1 MLWQRSIYP
10 PYFYDYYRS
19 RIDVRHGRR
28 DTHFHQLV
36 AGKRKLQILIL
47 PSRSSLVFISLVM
60 TLLLTI
66 FPHKIATLFGSDE
79 YLMDMVVEYLF
90 WFSISLPF
98 TVLEVALPFYP
109 ADESQ
114 DIHVGNAGCYR
125 CEYYSRLFVLFL
137 FSNGDCSGQRL
148 QQI

>member
-1 MLWQRSIYP
+1 
-10 PYFYDYYRS
+10 
-19 RIDVRHGRR
+19 
-28 DTHFHQLV
+28 
-36 AGKRKLQILIL
+36 
-47 PSRSSLVFISLVM
+47 M

-90 WFSISLPF
+90 LVFHQPAIYGTGGCPS
-98 TVLEVALPFYP
+98 VFYP

-125 CEYYSRLFVLFL
+125 CEYYSRLFVYFL